1 MSLYIY
7 GILAPPMRR
16 TEEQRAE
23 FVELARRL
31 HIVISLD
38 SLDEEDEECLL
49 AIAPEAKGGLKFA
62 LCNEGGGATAI
73 WIEAMLSA
81 REAARE
87 ALRDATVLRFEDI
100 RAKPFSEQYFEIV
113 GGTRLGQIVRNI
125 VEGVNT
131 SGGVMA
137 LVDGGIEGAYYG
149 QRHDVVREI
158 LKTCVLSWD
167 CIPNWAYRWGP

>member
-62 LCNEGGGATAI
+62 LCNEGGGPRRFGSRRCCPLGKRQ
-73 WIEAMLSA
+73 ERHFEMLRCYGLRIFA
-81 REAARE
+81 RSRFRSST
-87 ALRDATVLRFEDI
+87 LR
-100 RAKPFSEQYFEIV
+100 
-113 GGTRLGQIVRNI
+113 
-125 VEGVNT
+125 
-131 SGGVMA
+131 
-137 LVDGGIEGAYYG
+137 
-149 QRHDVVREI
+149 
-158 LKTCVLSWD
+158 
-167 CIPNWAYRWGP
+167 

>member
-1 MSLYIY
+1 
-7 GILAPPMRR
+7 
-16 TEEQRAE
+16 
-23 FVELARRL
+23 
-31 HIVISLD
+31 
-38 SLDEEDEECLL
+38 
-49 AIAPEAKGGLKFA
+49 
-62 LCNEGGGATAI
+62 
-73 WIEAMLSA
+73 MLSA